1 MEPPL
6 QSMRVPQGE
15 EHMGHG
21 EREKVMSMGDIP
33 EGAILQRD
41 GKTYAVITRTP
52 AGLITPGHLE
62 KVAAVARKHAVPTLK
77 ITSGQRIA
85 LVGIPGEKLGTVYRD
100 LGKDADSTGG
110 PCLHYV
116 RACPGTET
124 CRFGVQDS
132 MGLAAVL
139 EERFLGKAFPAKL
152 KMGISGCPRCCAE
165 SHTRDIGILGT
176 NRGWTVIFGGNG
188 GTRPRI
194 EDVIAEDLSTARP
207 SNSWNVSSGIIAATR
222 GRGSVRPGSWSVPA
236 WTRLR
241 LISSNISRTS
251 LSGR

>member
-1 MEPPL
+1 MTGENGVVMGME
-6 QSMRVPQGE
+6 
-15 EHMGHG
+15 
-21 EREKVMSMGDIP
+21 DTP

-41 GKTYAVITRTP
+41 GKTWAVITRTP
-52 AGLITPGHLE
+52 AGLITPDHLE
-62 KVAAVARKHAVPTLK
+62 KVAAVARKHGVPTLK

-85 LVGIPGEKLGTVYRD
+85 LVGIPAESLHGVFRD

-132 MGLAAVL
+132 MGLAAAL
-139 EERFLGKAFPAKL
+139 EEKFRGRRYPAKL
-152 KMGISGCPRCCAE
+152 KMGISGCPRCCGE

-176 NRGWTVIFGGNG
+176 NRGWTVVFGGNG

-194 EDVIAEDLSTARP
+194 GDVVAKNLSAEDALDLVDRLLAYFGSYAKPKERTARFMERI
-207 SNSWNVSSGIIAATR
+207 GMDT
-222 GRGSVRPGSWSVPA
+222 
-236 WTRLR
+236 LR
-241 LISSNISRTS
+241 SELLSLIPY
-251 LSGR
+251 LPLEKVK